1 MGPLIPQSIVHFEIH
16 VMDIHRAIKFY
27 TQAFGWIIKK
37 VGQMWLILTGRSQFP
52 DGVYIGI
59 DGSFILRQQQD
70 NDSTNPNAFVCVVD
84 IANIDTSLEI
94 IKSAG
99 GIVTEPRRAV
109 PRVGWKAYCKD
120 TEGNIFRILQ
130 KDSSVR

>member
-1 MGPLIPQSIVHFEIH
+1 MGPLTPQSIVHFEIH

-37 VGQMWLILTGRSQFP
+37 DGQMWRIHTGRSEYP
-52 DGVYIGI
+52 AGEYIGI

-70 NDSTNPNAFVCVVD
+70 NDPTNPSAFVCIVD

-99 GIVTEPRRAV
+99 GIVTEPRQAV
-109 PRVGWKAYCKD
+109 PYVGWKAYCKD
-120 TEGNIFRILQ
+120 TEGNIFGVIQ